1 MVANWSRDDRH
12 KAQLAVGLAGFG
24 LGLRPAELLA
34 QGRGSLEIARG
45 RQVAMYLAH
54 VGFGMSLA
62 RVAAAFGRD
71 RSTVAHACHLVE
83 DLRDNDE
90 FDAWMA
96 RLESGIEVV
105 APLRGTAA

>member
-1 MVANWSRDDRH
+1 
-12 KAQLAVGLAGFG
+12 
-24 LGLRPAELLA
+24 
-34 QGRGSLEIARG
+34 
-45 RQVAMYLAH
+45 MYLAH

-83 DLRDNDE
+83 NRRDE
-90 FDAWMA
+90 AAFDAWMA
-96 RLESGIEVV
+96 QLESGVEVV